1 MDFDEAVADL
11 QQRGSGRM
19 IPDLDRI
26 TRIAEL
32 LGNPERSYPT
42 IHITGTNGKTS
53 VTRTVTALC
62 SAAGLSAGT
71 YTSPHLQ
78 TIRERLSVAGR
89 RIGETTFAE
98 VYADL
103 RPLLDLVDSELEDP
117 RDSVTY
123 FEALT
128 AMAYWWFADKPV
140 DLGVFEVGMG
150 GRWDA
155 TNLVR
160 GDVAVLTP
168 IDVDHRELGA
178 TPVEIAGEKV
188 GIIKEGSVV
197 VSARQ
202 RDDVLAVIRRAVADA
217 DATLLLEDEDFGVV
231 SRTVAVGGQVLTLRV
246 GERTVED
253 VLLPLF
259 GEYQASN
266 AAISL
271 AAFAAFTG
279 DGFATFGD
287 DLLRQGFGAV
297 TVPGRLEIVH
307 REPTVVLDGA
317 HNPHGARAAAE
328 AIAGSFEFRNLILV
342 IGALAD
348 KDLAGILRAYRGVA
362 SHVVVTTPPSA
373 RGASLEQMLE
383 AAVEVWE
390 ETGVVVE
397 AADSVAEALEKAAG
411 VAGVG
416 DGVLVTGSLYVVGA
430 ARDVYL
436 PVDDAGDEVVY
447 EPGDLDDDEDEA
459 EFNAALER
467 MLDRVDDDRGP
478 DDDAP

>member
-1 MDFDEAVADL
+1 MDFAEAVADL

-26 TRIAEL
+26 TRIADL
-32 LGNPERSYPT
+32 LGNPQRSYPT
-42 IHITGTNGKTS
+42 VHVTGTNGKTS
-53 VTRTVTALC
+53 VTRTVTSLC
-62 SAAGLSAGT
+62 GAVGLAAGT

-78 TIRERLSVAGR
+78 TIRERLSVAGI
-89 RIGETTFAE
+89 RIGERTFAD

-103 RPLLDLVDSELEDP
+103 RPILELVDAELEDP

-140 DLGVFEVGMG
+140 DVGVFEVGMG

-168 IDVDHRELGA
+168 IDLDHRELGA
-178 TPVEIAGEKV
+178 TPAEVAGEKV

-202 RDDVLAVIRRAVADA
+202 RDDVLAVIRGAVAEA
-217 DATLLLEDEDFGVV
+217 GATLLLEDEDFGVTAQ
-231 SRTVAVGGQVLTLRV
+231 SVAVGGQVVSLRV
-246 GERTVED
+246 GDRVVED

-259 GEYQASN
+259 GEHQASN

-279 DGFATFGD
+279 DGFATFSD

-297 TVPGRLEIVH
+297 SVPGRLEVVH

-317 HNPHGARAAAE
+317 HNPHGARAAAAALSE
-328 AIAGSFEFRNLILV
+328 SFEFRNLILV
-342 IGALAD
+342 LGTLDD
-348 KDLAGILRAYRGVA
+348 KDLDGIVTAYRGHA
-362 SHVVVTTPPSA
+362 SHVVVTTPPSPRA
-373 RGASLEQMLE
+373 ASLERLLDV
-383 AAVEVWE
+383 A
-390 ETGVVVE
+390 TGVWAGTGVIVE
-397 AADSVAEALEKAAG
+397 SAATVAEALDKAAG
-411 VAGVG
+411 VAGAG
-416 DGVLVTGSLYVVGA
+416 DGVLVTGSLYTVGA
-430 ARDVYL
+430 ARDIYL
-436 PVDDAGDEVVY
+436 PVDDLGDDVVY
-447 EPGDLDDDEDEA
+447 GPDDIDDDEDEA
-459 EFNAALER
+459 SFNEALER
-467 MLDRVDDDRGP
+467 MLDRVDDEQGP
-478 DDDAP
+478 DEDT